1 MKTVPHLLVRVKV
14 EDYARWKPVFDQV
27 SAVRKANGSKGGVLF
42 RDADGSN
49 EITILY
55 EWDNLENAHKFAQL
69 EDLRKAMQKAGVIG
83 KPDFYFL
90 NEVEHVHA

>member
-1 MKTVPHLLVRVKV
+1 MPNLLVRVKV
-14 EDYARWKPVFDQV
+14 EDYAKWKLVFDQV
-27 SAVRKANGSKGGVLF
+27 SAIRKANGSKGGVLF
-42 RDADGSN
+42 RDVDSSN
-49 EITILY
+49 DITILY

-90 NEVEHVHA
+90 EEIGRTPA

>member
-1 MKTVPHLLVRVKV
+1 MITMSHLLVRVRV
-14 EDYARWKPVFDQV
+14 EDYAKWKPVFDQA
-27 SAVRKANGSKGGVLF
+27 SAIRKAIGSKGGVLF

-55 EWDNLENAHKFAQL
+55 EWDSLENAHKFAQS
-69 EDLRKAMQKAGVIG
+69 EDVRKVMQMAGVIG

-90 NEVEHVHA
+90 DEVEHVQA